1 MSQILNL
8 SASVFNFDA
17 YLYYF
22 RYPPSDACERLKDGL
37 TALNYLEVS
46 DREEI
51 ADVEEVC
58 NIDYRMNTRIFS
70 LLFKSAVN

>member
-1 MSQILNL
+1 MSQILNQT
-8 SASVFNFDA
+8 ASVFNFDT

-51 ADVEEVC
+51 TDVEEVHKK
-58 NIDYRMNTRIFS
+58 RIIEYKD
-70 LLFKSAVN
+70 LLFTF

>member
-1 MSQILNL
+1 MSQILNQ
-8 SASVFNFDA
+8 SALVFNFDT

-51 ADVEEVC
+51 TDVEEVR
-58 NIDYRMNTRIFS
+58 NKDN
-70 LLFKSAVN
+70 

>member
-1 MSQILNL
+1 MSQILNQ
-8 SASVFNFDA
+8 SASVFNFNT

-51 ADVEEVC
+51 TDVEEVHKK
-58 NIDYRMNTRIFS
+58 RIIEYKDV
-70 LLFKSAVN
+70 LFTF